1 MSTLALRISCP
12 DRPGALGAVATAL
25 GRAGTNIVSLDV
37 VERAAGLAIDDL
49 VVVGWG
55 AGPVVDAVESVPG
68 VVVELVHAVAPA
80 TDPVSP
86 LDVAARLVGAA
97 GDMYRELM
105 GGVPDAFA
113 AGWCAVVHARSPQPR
128 VLAQSAAAPS
138 LVGARTPWLPLE
150 TARRLDAGPWVPDRW
165 SLDPRS
171 ASFVVAPLVDDS
183 AALLAA
189 RPRGPRFRE
198 REVADLANLA
208 RVAAGLLTGGATV
221 TSADGRYPLGE
232 RDSEGERAPWPPTT
246 AKRSSTTRR
255 SSPT

>member
-37 VERAAGLAIDDL
+37 VERAAGVAIDDL
-49 VVVGWG
+49 VVVGRG

-68 VVVELVHAVAPA
+68 VVVEFVHAVAPA

-86 LDVAARLVGAA
+86 LDPLDVAARLVGTA

-113 AGWCAVVHARSPQPR
+113 AGWCVVVQARSPQPR
-128 VLAQSAAAPS
+128 VLARSAPAPS

-183 AALLAA
+183 VALLVA
-189 RPRGPRFRE
+189 RPRGPRFVSGRSP
-198 REVADLANLA
+198 
-208 RVAAGLLTGGATV
+208 
-221 TSADGRYPLGE
+221 TSPTSPA
-232 RDSEGERAPWPPTT
+232 WPP
-246 AKRSSTTRR
+246 AFSRAVLR
-255 SSPT
+255 